1 MSSVA
6 RSPDEI
12 CSWTVLISLL
22 DKTTNF
28 DIVCLLYR
36 MIYYIL
42 VVHFHA
48 KQCQCGESDICT
60 NFCDLIVKSFILLLY
75 FF

>member
-1 MSSVA
+1 MDSFDQ
-6 RSPDEI
+6 PFGQN
-12 CSWTVLISLL
+12 
-22 DKTTNF
+22 DKRHF